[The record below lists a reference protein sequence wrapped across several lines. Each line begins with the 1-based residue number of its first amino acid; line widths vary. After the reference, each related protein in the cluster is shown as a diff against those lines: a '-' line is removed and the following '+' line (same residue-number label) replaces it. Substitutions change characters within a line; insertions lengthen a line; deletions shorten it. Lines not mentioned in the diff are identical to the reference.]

1 MKALVASDI
10 PAFLTSTREVIFL
23 EDGDVARLEGARRE
37 LFSLENLSPVLRP
50 VQHVTWDMQAAE
62 KGGYKHFM
70 LKEIME
76 QPKVMTDCLN
86 GRIVSS
92 EGCLRVRLDELD
104 ALPVPSSLRIIACG
118 TSYHAGLWGR
128 ELLENIGGIPT
139 ELDIASEFRYR
150 KPMSR
155 PEETVMVISQSGETA
170 DTLAALRLIKERGGC
185 VIGLCNVQGASIA
198 RESDVVLYTQAGH
211 ETASASTKAC
221 PARCCFLRL
230 WLSITVSA
238 GHRRQG

>member
-1 MKALVASDI
+1 
-10 PAFLTSTREVIFL
+10 
-23 EDGDVARLEGARRE
+23 
-37 LFSLENLSPVLRP
+37 
-50 VQHVTWDMQAAE
+50 MQAAE

-155 PEETVMVISQSGETA
+155 LEETVMVISQSGETA
-170 DTLAALRLIKERGGC
+170 DTLAALRLVKERGGTRHWPVQCAGC
-185 VIGLCNVQGASIA
+185 VHS
-198 RESDVVLYTQAGH
+198 
-211 ETASASTKAC
+211 
-221 PARCCFLRL
+221 P
-230 WLSITVSA
+230 
-238 GHRRQG
+238 